1 MVIFQK
7 MVKQKKITEVSDDI
21 YSDPSVEYDNIKK
34 FNFKYYSV
42 EDLFSEVIEQ
52 VNSKEANGIIILE
65 IKGISRTGADGKSIQ
80 TGIEVSGLAVNI
92 K

>member
-34 FNFKYYSV
+34 FNFKYCSV

-65 IKGISRTGADGKSIQ
+65 IKGISRTGADGKINSNRDRSQ
-80 TGIEVSGLAVNI
+80 RFSC
-92 K
+92 KY